1 MELKT
6 KSPKEVAEAIQTDLL
21 SRPLTIAEAARTI
34 NRTPQSL
41 YNILRGEFRI
51 GAKMATTLHKT
62 FGYSKA
68 FMMQGIG
75 ELKDESQDYNELEE
89 DVKNAWGLYFSDDS
103 LFTNREQLLNTICK
117 VLSEAFY
124 YLNKKLPLRL
134 ILNPDYPTLDEIG
147 FTPQSD
153 IEERLATTITQMS
166 SLLAQV
172 ADARTILNSPTRKT
186 KKEREHT
193 PESPERKLIN
203 FLLVRQAGK
212 ILMTDTEE
220 VFYENQDIQSEG
232 ISACTP
238 GSEEEIEAISVSA
251 SRVTVTL
258 IEYGESGDGHD
269 DLTRNVPMAELNASV
284 QQEILDFITNEF
296 ENSNKE

>member
-6 KSPKEVAEAIQTDLL
+6 KSPKEVAEAIQDDLL
-21 SRPLTIAEAARTI
+21 SRPLTIAEAARMI
-34 NRTPQSL
+34 DRTPQSL

-75 ELKDESQDYNELEE
+75 ELKDESLDYNDLEE

-124 YLNKKLPLRL
+124 DLNKKLPLGL
-134 ILNPDYPTLDEIG
+134 SLNPDYPTLDEIG
-147 FTPQSD
+147 FRPQSD

-166 SLLAQV
+166 YLLAQV
-172 ADARTILNSPTRKT
+172 ADARTILNSLKRKT
-186 KKEREHT
+186 KKEGEDT
-193 PESPERKLIN
+193 TESPERKLI
-203 FLLVRQAGK
+203 
-212 ILMTDTEE
+212 
-220 VFYENQDIQSEG
+220 
-232 ISACTP
+232 
-238 GSEEEIEAISVSA
+238 
-251 SRVTVTL
+251 
-258 IEYGESGDGHD
+258 
-269 DLTRNVPMAELNASV
+269 DLEDCSP
-284 QQEILDFITNEF
+284 Q
-296 ENSNKE
+296 